1 MGAPAPFFMHVEM
14 ELNHKVLGEGFP
26 VIILHGLFG
35 MLDNWQSVAKKIAAE
50 GFMVYLID
58 QRDHGKS
65 PFTDRFDYPTL
76 AQDLATFMEQN
87 WIYKAH
93 LMGHSMGGKTV
104 MQFAFDHGNMVEK
117 MVVVDI
123 CNKTYSGGHE
133 EILDAIRKVD
143 AAHRQDRQE
152 IYDFLKDQLKNE
164 GVVQFLLKNLQRKK
178 EGGYEWKMNIA
189 LLEQSYQHILDKVSS
204 PHPLFEGPGLFIKG
218 EHSSY
223 IQDGDLAP
231 IKAEFPHSTV
241 EIIKGAGHWVHA
253 DQPELLTQKVLQFL
267 SK

>member
-1 MGAPAPFFMHVEM
+1 MRFDM

-35 MLDNWQSVAKKIAAE
+35 MLDNWQSVGKKIAAE

-76 AQDLATFMEQN
+76 ANDLAAFMEQN

-93 LMGHSMGGKTV
+93 LIGHSMGGKTV
-104 MQFAFDHGNMVEK
+104 MQFAFDHSEMVEK
-117 MVVVDI
+117 LVVVDI
-123 CNKTYSGGHE
+123 CNKSYAGGHE

-143 AAHRQDRQE
+143 APQRQDRQE
-152 IYDFLKDQLKNE
+152 IYDFLKEKLENE

-189 LLEQSYQHILDKVSS
+189 LLEQSYPQILDRVKSS
-204 PHPLFEGPGLFIKG
+204 HPLFEGSTLFLKG
-218 EHSSY
+218 EHSAY
-223 IQDGDLAP
+223 IQDGDVP
-231 IKAEFPHSTV
+231 GIKEEFPLAELEV
-241 EIIKGAGHWVHA
+241 IAGAGHWVHA
-253 DQPELLTQKVLQFL
+253 DQPEVFTQRILQFL
-267 SK
+267 NENTKP

>member
-1 MGAPAPFFMHVEM
+1 MHVEM

-93 LMGHSMGGKTV
+93 LIGHSMGGKTV
-104 MQFAFDHGNMVEK
+104 MQFAFDHGDMVEK

-123 CNKTYSGGHE
+123 CNKTYAGGHE
-133 EILDAIRKVD
+133 EILEAIRKVD

-152 IYDFLKDQLKNE
+152 IYDFLKDRLKNE
-164 GVVQFLLKNLQRKK
+164 RCAN
-178 EGGYEWKMNIA
+178 
-189 LLEQSYQHILDKVSS
+189 
-204 PHPLFEGPGLFIKG
+204 
-218 EHSSY
+218 
-223 IQDGDLAP
+223 
-231 IKAEFPHSTV
+231 
-241 EIIKGAGHWVHA
+241 
-253 DQPELLTQKVLQFL
+253 
-267 SK
+267 

>member
-1 MGAPAPFFMHVEM
+1 MHVEM

-93 LMGHSMGGKTV
+93 LIGHSMGGKTV
-104 MQFAFDHGNMVEK
+104 MQFAFDHGDMVEK

-123 CNKTYSGGHE
+123 CNKTYAGGHE
-133 EILDAIRKVD
+133 EILEAIRKVD

-152 IYDFLKDQLKNE
+152 IYDFLKDRLKNE

-178 EGGYEWKMNIA
+178 EGGYEWKMNFA

-204 PHPLFEGPGLFIKG
+204 AHPLFEGPGLFIKG
-218 EHSSY
+218 ERSWY
-223 IQDGDLAP
+223 IQDGDLAQ
-231 IKAEFPHSTV
+231 IKAEFPHSAV
-241 EIIKGAGHWVHA
+241 EVIEGAGHWVHA
-253 DQPELLTQKVLQFL
+253 DQPEQLTQKVIQFL
-267 SK
+267 NK

>member
-1 MGAPAPFFMHVEM
+1 MGAPAPFFMQIEM

-93 LMGHSMGGKTV
+93 LIGHSMGGKTV
-104 MQFAFDHGNMVEK
+104 MQFAFDHGDMVEK

-123 CNKTYSGGHE
+123 CNRAYVGGHE
-133 EILDAIRKVD
+133 EILEAIRMVD
-143 AAHRQDRQE
+143 AENRQDRQE
-152 IYDFLKDQLKNE
+152 IYDFLKDRLKNE

-189 LLEQSYQHILDKVSS
+189 LLEQSYPHILEKVNSS
-204 PHPLFEGPGLFIKG
+204 HPLFEGPGLFIKG
-218 EHSSY
+218 EYSSY
-223 IQDGDLAP
+223 IQDEDLAA
-231 IKAEFPHSTV
+231 IQTEFPNSAV
-241 EIIKGAGHWVHA
+241 ETIDGAGHWVHA
-253 DQPELLTQKVLQFL
+253 DQPELFTQKVIQFL

>member
-1 MGAPAPFFMHVEM
+1 MRFDM

-35 MLDNWQSVAKKIAAE
+35 MLDNWQSVGKKIAAE

-76 AQDLATFMEQN
+76 ANDLAAFMEQN

-93 LMGHSMGGKTV
+93 LIGHSMGGKTV
-104 MQFAFDHGNMVEK
+104 MQFAFDHSEMVEK
-117 MVVVDI
+117 LVVVDI
-123 CNKTYSGGHE
+123 CNKSYAGGHE

-143 AAHRQDRQE
+143 APQRQDRQE
-152 IYDFLKDQLKNE
+152 IYDFLKEKLENE

-189 LLEQSYQHILDKVSS
+189 LLEQSYPQILDRVKSS
-204 PHPLFEGPGLFIKG
+204 HPLFEGSTLFLKG
-218 EHSSY
+218 EHSAY
-223 IQDGDLAP
+223 IQDVDVPG
-231 IKAEFPHSTV
+231 IKEEFPLAELEV
-241 EIIKGAGHWVHA
+241 IAGAGHWVHA
-253 DQPELLTQKVLQFL
+253 DQPEVFTQRILQFL
-267 SK
+267 NENTKP